1 MRKSKVSKLKDM
13 QVMASRTFKGVFLIG
28 SFAFL
33 AACSTVQ
40 PSPEPTPETEPEQQ
54 AILECPEYWMD
65 ARVILPRW
73 IDAGARVTI
82 LEGEYRSGVVAA
94 INRQEPPTNWKP
106 EIVAVYQIGGMAAL
120 VFQTGDCMWTQG
132 PVDARVLVEFVKA
145 ARENAV

>member
-1 MRKSKVSKLKDM
+1 MLSKLKVSKLKDM
-13 QVMASRTFKGVFLIG
+13 QLIASRTFKSMFLVG

-40 PSPEPTPETEPEQQ
+40 PAPEPAPEPEQQ
-54 AILECPEYWMD
+54 ATLECPEYWMD

-73 IDAGARVTI
+73 IDAGAQVTI
-82 LEGEYRSGVVAA
+82 LEGEYRSGVVAS
-94 INRQEPPTNWKP
+94 INRQDPPTDWKP
-106 EIVAVYQIGGMAAL
+106 ETVAIYQIGGMAAL

-132 PVDARVLVEFVKA
+132 PVDARVLAAFIKA